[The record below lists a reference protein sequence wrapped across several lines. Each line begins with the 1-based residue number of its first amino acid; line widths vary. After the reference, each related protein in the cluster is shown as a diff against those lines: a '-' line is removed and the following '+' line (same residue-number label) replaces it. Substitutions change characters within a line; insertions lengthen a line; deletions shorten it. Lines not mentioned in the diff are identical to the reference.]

1 MDLEVKGIGTTSRHG
16 TRQKSAQGWR
26 IYSSAAYGPRP
37 DDVPMLDLG
46 RLGEFDDESD
56 LLYTPIVTEKPCLI
70 SADSTSTVNR
80 GTHFKASLSAH
91 PSQRQPSLVEELIVP
106 ENLPAPSE
114 KYRMKYQ
121 QYEEEMKTNYKQYV
135 QQMAEKSKAIRTH
148 QQTPPAGIQT
158 QGPRADE
165 MTPKDLTSLDE
176 KVSLQQCYTS
186 KPYSEQQHMRKL
198 EAEDRA
204 VEKRKQA
211 VVEQVLAD
219 HLSRAV
225 ISDPGQ
231 DGQAADLWH
240 QQTTLP
246 GLGSTPLR
254 FRNRKLHQT
263 KVKTSSTLTENLL
276 SNKLRFDARIISK
289 NGRDACRQLIGF
301 FFAFDK
307 SLTVYEYRQFGKNRT
322 NALPFIQRGVY
333 CHHYGR
339 RKRRQYDTGDFY
351 TGANLTF
358 LTTEHVGLPASLQAN
373 QLLTL
378 RITDVD
384 ELAKHALLSGN
395 PSLSKQELDDRNI
408 LWSTQALLKERLK
421 SRGVRTM
428 TGLGK
433 LFRQRDSSGS
443 GALVK
448 GELLQALKEFHL
460 ELPNEDFESVW
471 LILDQDCKGK
481 VDFNQFIQAFVG
493 EMNEFRKAFVRKA
506 YMKLDPN
513 RTGSISVNDIS
524 KFYNPK
530 KHPNVL
536 SGESSEQ
543 QVQSA
548 FLDTLQQCSASSKE
562 VTYCEFESYYEG
574 LSHGIANDEDFANI
588 LRNCWG
594 V

>member
-276 SNKLRFDARIISK
+276 SNKLRFDARIIS
-289 NGRDACRQLIGF
+289 NPSRCMNIGSLGKIGQMLF
-301 FFAFDK
+301 HSFREAF
-307 SLTVYEYRQFGKNRT
+307 TV
-322 NALPFIQRGVY
+322 I
-333 CHHYGR
+333 
-339 RKRRQYDTGDFY
+339 
-351 TGANLTF
+351 
-358 LTTEHVGLPASLQAN
+358 
-373 QLLTL
+373 
-378 RITDVD
+378 ITVD
-384 ELAKHALLSGN
+384 EREDNMTLVISIRSGN